1 MSNEETH
8 PTDETAAS
16 EDHPVAGADVTE
28 PQEAAVTKPQ
38 DNDADVQALRQELET
53 QRELANRNL
62 DQWKR
67 AAADLQNYRKRMEK
81 ERSELVKF
89 GPAVLMKTL
98 LPILD
103 DFERAL
109 QTCPDPC
116 YRLTW
121 TEGIA
126 LIDRKLQVV
135 LEQQGLREIEALG
148 KPFDPASHE
157 VFLEEESTT
166 YPDGHVSAV
175 LQKGY
180 LLHER
185 VLRPAVVKVAR
196 KAQAEQAGPVAAE
209 QTKHESESEL
219 NACEQADK

>member
-8 PTDETAAS
+8 PTDEPAVS
-16 EDHPVAGADVTE
+16 EDHPVAGADAAE
-28 PQEAAVTKPQ
+28 PEEVAATNPQ
-38 DNDADVQALRQELET
+38 DIGADVQALKQELET
-53 QRELANRNL
+53 QRELARRNL

-67 AAADLQNYRKRMEK
+67 AAADLQNYRKRVEK
-81 ERSELVKF
+81 ERSELLKF
-89 GPAVLMKTL
+89 GPAGLMKTL
-98 LPILD
+98 LPVLD

-126 LIDRKLQVV
+126 LIDRKLQLV

-157 VFLEEESTT
+157 AFLEEENTT

-180 LLHER
+180 MVHER

-196 KAQAEQAGPVAAE
+196 KAQGEGATPATAE
-209 QTKHESESEL
+209 QTKNESDNEPHAS
-219 NACEQADK
+219 EQADK